1 MNNKKTARLES
12 DAETVVSG
20 PAMTLATTAA
30 TEEYGAGHMS
40 MTTAALHSKAAELQ
54 ADNLTSCSTAN
65 LRSKDLLKRTA
76 KSPDFIGR
84 LWQPTKK
91 LDCPE
96 AEVAMKQRLER
107 RQHMRSVKQLL
118 R

>member
-1 MNNKKTARLES
+1 M
-12 DAETVVSG
+12 
-20 PAMTLATTAA
+20 
-30 TEEYGAGHMS
+30 
-40 MTTAALHSKAAELQ
+40 
-54 ADNLTSCSTAN
+54 
-65 LRSKDLLKRTA
+65 RSRDLLKRSA